1 MGHFQKMAFL
11 AKTCLKEGKKE
22 KLVESACWTLSPP
35 VCPGCPQQ
43 TGVPCGEG
51 HPQHSLEE
59 GASSLEQDRILNNT
73 ELGNTEFGA
82 RQK

>member
-1 MGHFQKMAFL
+1 MLG
-11 AKTCLKEGKKE
+11 T
-22 KLVESACWTLSPP
+22 VPP

-51 HPQHSLEE
+51 HPQRSPEE
-59 GASSLEQDRILNNT
+59 AASSLEQDRILNNT